1 MGLCHWQDFSIE
13 TGGQLMLLRNRIQKR
28 AHLAWFPSLSAL
40 PLSHCTA
47 TPRKMPKHL
56 SSMWYIPRHFKISN
70 CSIYKHDRTWLNY
83 FSSRI
88 SSDEAR
94 FAARSMISGMYC
106 FSRPHLTSSWLW
118 SNQVERQIQPQAGIV
133 PGYPWDRDSHWKL
146 QFSLPSH
153 SGLNH
158 YPLEILPD
166 RCCWVILPMI
176 YRFSY

>member
-28 AHLAWFPSLSAL
+28 AHLAITAQQLPERCRNIFPV
-40 PLSHCTA
+40 
-47 TPRKMPKHL
+47 
-56 SSMWYIPRHFKISN
+56 WYTPRHFKISN
-70 CSIYKHDRTWLNY
+70 CSIYKHDWTWLNY

-106 FSRPHLTSSWLW
+106 FSRPHLTSSGLW